1 MMNNAILLE
10 LYYAIA
16 RMGLGMGGIAYD
28 IEIPRTRCA
37 SRSEGID
44 ELDQL

>member
-1 MMNNAILLE
+1 MSYWLLE
-10 LYYAIA
+10 LYYALA
-16 RMGLGMGGIAYD
+16 RLGLGLGGLVYD